1 MDSSSGM
8 LRAGDKVLVG
18 GSFLE
23 VPAVLAAE
31 FRDGDSVIGLSAT
44 RTLLH
49 VPKSQMD
56 IAKRAVTYAVDAFQ
70 VVAAID
76 QARVTDFY
84 ESFADALEDEATYA
98 VIASANAADI
108 ESARARGRSV
118 TRLELTPTM
127 RSEMVTGLR
136 MWASSESTIGMVE
149 ETVVR
154 EGMEVDLVRSPV
166 GPVAFIFEGRPNVFA
181 DATGVLRSGNT
192 VVFRIGG
199 DALGTATAI
208 MDHAVRP
215 ALLKAGLPSGAV
227 SLVESREHAAGWAL
241 FSDSR
246 LALAVARGSGEAVS
260 QLGEIAHQAGV
271 PVSLHGTGGAW
282 MIVAPSAPSDRVASS
297 VRWSLDRKVCN
308 TLNVLC
314 VVRQGVEELAE
325 VIAASIADAAKARGE
340 RALVHVVGE
349 AGTLERQMIEKSVE
363 TVTAV
368 VSDLSTEWE
377 WENRPELSVVVVD
390 SIEQAVTLF
399 NDYAPH
405 FIVSVLT
412 SDPDEQELVWR
423 TANAPFVGDG
433 FTRWVDGQFALDKPE
448 LGLSNWQGGRILAR
462 SGVLSGDSVYSVR
475 LRARQTDGN
484 LHR

>member
-1 MDSSSGM
+1 M

-23 VPAVLAAE
+23 VPAALAAE
-31 FRDGDSVIGLSAT
+31 FRDGDSIIGLST
-44 RTLLH
+44 TGTLLH
-49 VPKSQMD
+49 IPKSQLDM
-56 IAKRAVTYAVDAFQ
+56 AKRAVTSAVEAFR
-70 VVAAID
+70 VVAAIA

-84 ESFADALEDEATYA
+84 EAFAGALEDEGNYA
-98 VIASANAADI
+98 LIASANAMDV

-118 TRLELTPTM
+118 TRLELTPAM
-127 RSEMVTGLR
+127 RADMVSGLR
-136 MWASSESTIGMVE
+136 MWASSKSTIGMVE

-154 EGMEVDLVRSPV
+154 AGMEVDLVRSPV

-199 DALGTATAI
+199 DALGTASAI

-215 ALLKAGLPSGAV
+215 ALVHAGLPLGSV
-227 SLVESREHAAGWAL
+227 SLVESRDHAAGWAL

-246 LALAVARGSGEAVS
+246 LALAVARGSGEAVA
-260 QLGEIAHQAGV
+260 QLGEIARQAGI

-282 MIVAPSAPSDRVASS
+282 MIVSPSAPRDRIASS

-314 VVRQGVEELAE
+314 VVRQGMEEVADA
-325 VIAASIADAAKARGE
+325 VAASIAEAANARGE
-340 RALVHVVGE
+340 RALVHVVGN
-349 AGTLERQMIEKSVE
+349 AVPLERKMSEHGVE
-363 TVTAV
+363 TVPAAK
-368 VSDLSTEWE
+368 SDLSTEWE

-390 SIEQAVTLF
+390 SIEQAVSLF
-399 NDYAPH
+399 NQYAPH

-412 SDPDEQELVWR
+412 CDAGEQELVWQ

-448 LGLSNWQGGRILAR
+448 LGLSNWQGGRMLAR

-475 LRARQTDGN
+475 LRARQTDAN